1 LRLASNWFTLI
12 RDRTILVGNS
22 GYAMRP
28 SHSLFVLIGTLLAG
42 AGYGATFFLSMRF
55 HSLGGSDLDTGLAL
69 ADATAGTLLGVPLV
83 GWFAQHIG
91 AARTTALAALCIGM
105 GVTGFALVDHVSPL
119 TVLPGF
125 LVGLGWG
132 AFYLAAPMSLAERTS
147 DADRGVWFMRFGT
160 VQMAGIGGCPALA
173 AFAIRTLHWPLTS
186 VLYLVGGLCAIAAL
200 MLEVFGRISPHS
212 PTVPVPVR
220 DRWLREFGAIFRTRA
235 VFPIVMISLCACVF
249 SGLMTFQMALVQGT
263 HAQAGT
269 FFSFYAIAVV
279 LARWLL
285 GRFVIRLHR
294 EGVTKVLLIFMLL
307 GVVATFAVPYHGWF
321 HPASAVLLG
330 TGYGLVY
337 PTIEAQAVNDSA
349 TTHRPAALT
358 WFVVS
363 YFIGTFGFPAVGG
376 WVLVHMG
383 RGMLVALIA
392 ACGVAALMLAIAR
405 DKRSG
410 AALEA

>member
-1 LRLASNWFTLI
+1 
-12 RDRTILVGNS
+12 
-22 GYAMRP
+22 MRP
-28 SHSLFVLIGTLLAG
+28 SHSLFVLVATLLAG
-42 AGYGATFFLSMRF
+42 AGYGATFFLSMHFR
-55 HSLGGSDLDTGLAL
+55 SLGGSDLDTGLAL
-69 ADATAGTLLGVPLV
+69 AEATSGTLLGVPLV

-91 AARTTALAALCIGM
+91 AARTTALGAVCIGL

-119 TVLPGF
+119 TVFPGF

-147 DADRGVWFMRFGT
+147 DANRGFWFMRFGT
-160 VQMAGIGGCPALA
+160 VQMAGIGGC
-173 AFAIRTLHWPLTS
+173 
-186 VLYLVGGLCAIAAL
+186 AAL

-212 PTVPVPVR
+212 PTAPVPVR

-279 LARWLL
+279 VARWLL
-285 GRFVIRLHR
+285 GRFVIKLHR
-294 EGVTKVLLIFMLL
+294 EGITKVLLIFMLL
-307 GVVATFAVPYHGWF
+307 SVVATIAVPYHGLF

-392 ACGVAALMLAIAR
+392 ACGIAALMLAIAR
-405 DKRSG
+405 DKRG
-410 AALEA
+410 GVALEA